1 MSLGLVCPSFP
12 SLPPPPPEN
21 KEKKS
26 VLDKTNDL
34 IINEISKN
42 EAV

>member
-1 MSLGLVCPSFP
+1 MRLGLVCPSFP
-12 SLPPPPPEN
+12 SLSPPPPEN

-26 VLDKTNDL
+26 VLDKTNHL